1 MAAIEQTQRETPGMD
16 ALFAD
21 FTERRAQIADGTTFR
36 LLSGGEGPV
45 VLLLHGWPQT
55 LAAWH
60 RIAPQLRAA
69 GYRVVVPDL
78 PGYGQGEI
86 GSGSALARAPSRRA
100 IAGSIATLMESLG
113 HQRYAVVGHD
123 RGARAGY
130 RLALDRPDPVA
141 GYASLAVV
149 PTLDVWERIDG
160 RFALRAPHWFF
171 FTLPPDLL
179 ETLIGAG
186 LDGYLDHVLTGM
198 AGGRDR
204 LDPRAVADYRAAFAR
219 PAVRAAMFSDYSA
232 ALGIDLEHERADRET
247 GHKIACPVLHLWP
260 AGVAGDPLAVW
271 RRWADDVSGGD
282 VAGGH
287 LLPEQSADA
296 VLEALIPFL
305 KRCFPR

>member
-1 MAAIEQTQRETPGMD
+1 MAAIEPTPRETTGMD
-16 ALFAD
+16 ALFAG
-21 FTERRAQIADGTTFR
+21 FTERRARIADGTTFR
-36 LLSGGEGPV
+36 VLSGGAGPV

-60 RIAPQLRAA
+60 RIAPALLAA

-100 IAGSIATLMESLG
+100 IAGSIAALMESLG
-113 HQRYAVVGHD
+113 HRRYVVVGHD

-130 RLALDRPDPVA
+130 RLALDRPDRVA
-141 GYASLAVV
+141 GYASLTVV

-160 RFALRAPHWFF
+160 DFALRAPHWFF
-171 FTLPPDLL
+171 FSLPPDLL
-179 ETLIGAG
+179 ETLIGA
-186 LDGYLDHVLTGM
+186 DPIGYLDHVLTGM
-198 AGGRDR
+198 AGG
-204 LDPRAVADYRAAFAR
+204 LDSFNPRALADYRAAFAR

-247 GHKIACPVLHLWP
+247 GLKITCPVLHLWP
-260 AGVAGDPLAVW
+260 AGVVGDPLAVW
-271 RRWADDVSGGD
+271 RRWADDVSGRGI
-282 VAGGH
+282 VGGH
-287 LLPEQSADA
+287 LLPEQSPDA

-305 KRCFPR
+305 ERCLPR